1 MSYKKSP
8 LHAIKAAK
16 AADDKKALNIL
27 VLDVSGRLIITDY
40 FVICSGQTDR
50 QIKSISDEIQKRL
63 KENDILPLRIEGS
76 AVGGWV
82 LLDYYDFVVHIF
94 NIELRNYYK
103 LERLW
108 RDAPNISWNS
118 Q

>member
-1 MSYKKSP
+1 
-8 LHAIKAAK
+8 
-16 AADDKKALNIL
+16 
-27 VLDVSGRLIITDY
+27 LIITDY
-40 FVICSGQTDR
+40 FVICSGKTDR
-50 QIKSISDEIQKRL
+50 QIKSISNEIQKRL

-76 AVGGWV
+76 AEGGWL

-94 NIELRNYYK
+94 NTELRSYYK

>member
-1 MSYKKSP
+1 M
-8 LHAIKAAK
+8 
-16 AADDKKALNIL
+16 
-27 VLDVSGRLIITDY
+27 
-40 FVICSGQTDR
+40 ICSGKTDR

-76 AVGGWV
+76 AGGGWV

-94 NIELRNYYK
+94 NTELRNYYK

>member
-1 MSYKKSP
+1 M
-8 LHAIKAAK
+8 
-16 AADDKKALNIL
+16 
-27 VLDVSGRLIITDY
+27 
-40 FVICSGQTDR
+40 
-50 QIKSISDEIQKRL
+50 
-63 KENDILPLRIEGS
+63 LPLRIEGS

-94 NIELRNYYK
+94 NIELRDYYK

-108 RDAPNISWNS
+108 RDAPNILWNS